1 MRDRKFQ
8 GIWIPRDVYLN
19 TDLTWIEKIL
29 LIEIDS
35 LDKGNKGCF
44 ASNDYFSEFLGVSKT
59 HISKSIKR
67 LIELN
72 FVVLKSF
79 NGRIRILKSALNSTS
94 KQSCTK
100 VQSSVEAKIKSDFNS
115 SSNPNIIVKNN
126 KTNTKEIDKSISV
139 KKTGKPNSFEEVE
152 EYFVL
157 KKSNKFVALDFFE
170 YYENIGWKVG
180 KNPMKKWKLAAN
192 RWMRNDKNF
201 QRRDTSKGLS
211 DIYFPNLLDFN
222 DEQTK
227 KLS

>member
-35 LDKGNKGCF
+35 LDKGSKGCF
-44 ASNDYFSEFLGVSKT
+44 ASNDYFAEFLGVSKT
-59 HISKSIKR
+59 HISKSIKH

-72 FVVLKSF
+72 FLVLKSF

-94 KQSCTK
+94 KQSCTE
-100 VQSSVEAKIKSDFNS
+100 VQSRVEAKVKADLNS
-115 SSNPNIIVKNN
+115 TSNPNIIVKNN
-126 KTNTKEIDKSISV
+126 KTNTKEIGKPILS
-139 KKTGKPNSFEEVE
+139 KKTGKPNSFEEVQ
-152 EYFVL
+152 EYFIL
-157 KKSNKFVALDFFE
+157 KSSDKFVALDFYE

-192 RWMRNDKNF
+192 RWMRNNKNF
-201 QRRDTSKGLS
+201 KKPNQDQGLS
-211 DIYFPNLLDFN
+211 DVYFPNLLDFN

-227 KLS
+227 KLL